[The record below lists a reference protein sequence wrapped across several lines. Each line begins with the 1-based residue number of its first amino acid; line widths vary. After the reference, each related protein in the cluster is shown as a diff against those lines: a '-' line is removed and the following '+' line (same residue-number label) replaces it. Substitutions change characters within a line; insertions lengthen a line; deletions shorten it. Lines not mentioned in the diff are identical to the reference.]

1 MTASDLKRITKHK
14 AKMLYDQGKVIYV
27 LPDKQHPTDTLF
39 GINAISIYKNKYP
52 ISDFDQVISAL
63 HIQNVGKTSWS
74 RLNYY
79 CSGRDKHNLF

>member
-1 MTASDLKRITKHK
+1 MTASDLKRITKRK
-14 AKMLYDQGKVIYV
+14 AKMLYEQGKVIYV

-52 ISDFDQVISAL
+52 ISDFDQIISAF
-63 HIQNVGKTSWS
+63 HIQKAGETSWN

-79 CSGRDKHNLF
+79 YSERK